1 MRDLRPAPFL
11 LTASG
16 VVFDLASPRPQ
27 DVVAQDLAHAL
38 SRLCRF
44 GGHAST
50 HYSVAQHS
58 VLVSTLVPPALALAG
73 LLHDAAEAYV
83 GDVVSPVKRLLAD
96 FAQVEA
102 RVLGAVASRFAVP
115 LWAFHTPE
123 VAAADRAAL
132 LAERAALL
140 PPSPRAWVEDVGTA
154 SAPSVG
160 RVVPWTA
167 DEARDR
173 FLARLVTLNARRA
186 P

>member
-1 MRDLRPAPFL
+1 MSEPRPAPFL

-16 VVFDLASPRPQ
+16 VAFDLASPRPQ

-44 GGHAST
+44 GGHART

-102 RVLGAVASRFAVP
+102 RVLSAVALRFAVP

-140 PPSPRAWVEDVGTA
+140 PPSPRAWGEDLGSPSTVPVGQI
-154 SAPSVG
+154 
-160 RVVPWTA
+160 VPWPA

-173 FLARLVTLNARRA
+173 FLARLDALRMRRA
-186 P
+186 S

>member
-1 MRDLRPAPFL
+1 MSPARSRPFL

-16 VVFDLASPRPQ
+16 VAFDLASPRPQ
-27 DVVAQDLAHAL
+27 DVVAEDVAHAL

-44 GGHAST
+44 GGHART

-102 RVLGAVASRFAVP
+102 RVLSAVAQRFAVP
-115 LWAFHTPE
+115 AWAFDTPE
-123 VAAADRAAL
+123 LAAADRAAL

-140 PPSPRAWVEDVGTA
+140 PPSPRPWGEDLAGSSA
-154 SAPSVG
+154 SPVG
-160 RVVPWTA
+160 RIVPWPA

-173 FLARLVTLNARRA
+173 FLARLDALQARRA
-186 P
+186 S